1 MKLTTVLICLLVS
14 FTAFGNEKPKPT
26 RTHVITRKMDIFYFK
41 VHKEM
46 LGSVVEVFA
55 ANGEKLTEQT
65 LTRRRNLIDFYNEN
79 PGQFTIQ
86 ITKGSEKETFEYQK
100 KSPSPLIPIEFERGP
115 MIPAL

>member
-1 MKLTTVLICLLVS
+1 V
-14 FTAFGNEKPKPT
+14 AFAARGNEKPKPL

-65 LTRRRNLIDFYNEN
+65 LTRRKNLIDFYNEN
-79 PGQFTIQ
+79 PGSFTIQ

-115 MIPAL
+115 MIPEL